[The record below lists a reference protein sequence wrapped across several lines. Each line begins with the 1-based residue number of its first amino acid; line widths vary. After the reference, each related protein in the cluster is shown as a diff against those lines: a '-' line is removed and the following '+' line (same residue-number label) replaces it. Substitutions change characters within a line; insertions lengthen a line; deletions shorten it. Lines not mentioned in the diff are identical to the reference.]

1 MVLLEELLLSCY
13 PGHHGLQ
20 PFELNE
26 VIGVVVYILLLMIF
40 YHGNK
45 IIINKEV
52 GTIKWAVA
60 TKYLIM
66 VSLCV

>member
-1 MVLLEELLLSCY
+1 VVLLEELLLCY
-13 PGHHGLQ
+13 PDHHGLQ

-26 VIGVVVYILLLMIF
+26 VIGVVVYILLLMII
-40 YHGNK
+40 YHGHKN
-45 IIINKEV
+45 IINKEV